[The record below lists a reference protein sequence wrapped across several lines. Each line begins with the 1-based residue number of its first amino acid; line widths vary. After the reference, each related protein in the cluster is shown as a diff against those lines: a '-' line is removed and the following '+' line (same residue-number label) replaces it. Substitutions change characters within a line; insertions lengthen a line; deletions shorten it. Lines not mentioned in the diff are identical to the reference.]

1 MPKVAL
7 TDTLRSEYENLFN
20 QCAIRAERAAAI
32 ESIVSKL
39 MRNNLRY
46 ETVSSAIGVPWFFV
60 AVVHNMESSL
70 DFTRHL
76 HNGDPLTAR
85 TVQVPAGRPKTG
97 EPPFTW
103 EESAEDA
110 LSMKS
115 LTAQTDWSL
124 AGTLYQLE
132 RYNGW
137 GYRLYHPHV
146 LSPYL
151 WSGSSLY
158 TSGKYIA
165 DGTWSDT
172 ATSKQDGAAVLLRR
186 LAEREHIEFAD
197 QPAPAPSDAP
207 LVVNYATKASSN
219 PVVVQKTEDLQRWL
233 NTFPGVFVK
242 VDGVAGRRTSE
253 AYRKITGSYLKGD
266 PRST

>member
-7 TDTLRSEYENLFN
+7 TETLRSEYENLFN
-20 QCAIRAERAAAI
+20 QCAIRAEHAAAI
-32 ESIVSKL
+32 ESIASKL
-39 MRNNLRY
+39 MTNKPRY
-46 ETVSSAIGVPWFFV
+46 DAVADEIGVPWFFV
-60 AVVHNMESSL
+60 GAVHNMESSL
-70 DFTRHL
+70 NFMCHL

-103 EESAEDA
+103 EDSAEDA

-115 LTAQTDWSL
+115 LSAQTDWSL

-151 WSGSSLY
+151 WSGSNLY
-158 TSGKYIA
+158 
-165 DGTWSDT
+165 
-172 ATSKQDGAAVLLRR
+172 
-186 LAEREHIEFAD
+186 
-197 QPAPAPSDAP
+197 
-207 LVVNYATKASSN
+207 
-219 PVVVQKTEDLQRWL
+219 
-233 NTFPGVFVK
+233 
-242 VDGVAGRRTSE
+242 
-253 AYRKITGSYLKGD
+253 
-266 PRST
+266 